1 MKHRKRKKNRR
12 TSQRRL
18 GELNLQ
24 YLGEKSI
31 PILEKKL
38 AQDPNSAELHNHL
51 ATAYLLQEAY
61 EKAVFHLEKV
71 RDLDPEYPS
80 LDVRLST
87 AYAVLQK
94 FPEAKALASAAL
106 ERGACAE
113 PEKLHY
119 ILGRACVQLSEYEAA
134 LSHFQTALDLG
145 IEDAARKAAADVDI
159 NFELGHTYLLLNKFE
174 LAHEHFQKALDQ
186 NSDKSAL
193 HASVA
198 LLYMKQGDIDAAEP
212 YLIEALMLDPECD
225 AAQRVLEV
233 FNEER
238 EKQSTAD
245 ETEEL

>member
-1 MKHRKRKKNRR
+1 MKHRKQKRNRR
-12 TSQRRL
+12 TSRKRL

-31 PILEKKL
+31 LILEKKL
-38 AQDPNSAELHNHL
+38 AQNPNSAELHNHL

-87 AYAVLQK
+87 AYTVLQK
-94 FPEAKALASAAL
+94 FPEVKAIASAAL
-106 ERGACAE
+106 ERGSCDE
-113 PEKLHY
+113 TENFHY
-119 ILGRACVQLSEYEAA
+119 ILGRACIQLDEYKAA

-145 IEDAARKAAADVDI
+145 IEDAARKSAVDVDI

-186 NSDKSAL
+186 TPDKSFL
-193 HASVA
+193 HASVT
-198 LLYMKQGDIDAAEP
+198 LH
-212 YLIEALMLDPECD
+212 
-225 AAQRVLEV
+225 
-233 FNEER
+233 
-238 EKQSTAD
+238 
-245 ETEEL
+245 ETR